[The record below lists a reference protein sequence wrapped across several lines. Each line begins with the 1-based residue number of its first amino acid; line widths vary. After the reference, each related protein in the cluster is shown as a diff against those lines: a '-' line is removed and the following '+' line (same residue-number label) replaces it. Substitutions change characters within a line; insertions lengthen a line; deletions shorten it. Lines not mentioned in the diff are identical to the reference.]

1 MMKRKLFALFT
12 ALTLCAALLA
22 GCGGSSSAGTASSA
36 PASLTETR
44 PLYVPLRVP
53 ETGSPAPPVRRAYP
67 TFVLIAAPHLGQNF
81 ALASSLFPQRGQNEG
96 AAWVAC
102 PSCAGAWWAGED

>member
-36 PASLTETR
+36 PAG
-44 PLYVPLRVP
+44 V
-53 ETGSPAPPVRRAYP
+53 
-67 TFVLIAAPHLGQNF
+67 
-81 ALASSLFPQRGQNEG
+81 
-96 AAWVAC
+96 
-102 PSCAGAWWAGED
+102 